1 MGNPIPSVDQSMGKL
16 VDEIYN
22 IFRNNIPT
30 TNLIGVVLKPPPN
43 IEIKYNNIVLTKKE
57 VYISHYLLAGY
68 RREAQGHLVSATQNR
83 GGGSGYESHNH
94 DINNDYTNDIIYTD
108 TLKAGDLVSIFP
120 LEGNQLFIITDKLV
134 KL

>member
-1 MGNPIPSVDQSMGKL
+1 M

-83 GGGSGYESHNH
+83 GGGSGYAEYQSHNH

-108 TLKAGDLVSIFP
+108 TLKSWRSCKYFP
-120 LEGNQLFIITDKLV
+120 IRR
-134 KL
+134 

>member
-43 IEIKYNNIVLTKKE
+43 IEIKI
-57 VYISHYLLAGY
+57 
-68 RREAQGHLVSATQNR
+68 Q
-83 GGGSGYESHNH
+83 
-94 DINNDYTNDIIYTD
+94 
-108 TLKAGDLVSIFP
+108 
-120 LEGNQLFIITDKLV
+120 
-134 KL
+134 

>member
-43 IEIKYNNIVLTKKE
+43 IEIKYNNIVLTKKK
-57 VYISHYLLAGY
+57 YIYL
-68 RREAQGHLVSATQNR
+68 
-83 GGGSGYESHNH
+83 
-94 DINNDYTNDIIYTD
+94 IIY
-108 TLKAGDLVSIFP
+108 
-120 LEGNQLFIITDKLV
+120 
-134 KL
+134 